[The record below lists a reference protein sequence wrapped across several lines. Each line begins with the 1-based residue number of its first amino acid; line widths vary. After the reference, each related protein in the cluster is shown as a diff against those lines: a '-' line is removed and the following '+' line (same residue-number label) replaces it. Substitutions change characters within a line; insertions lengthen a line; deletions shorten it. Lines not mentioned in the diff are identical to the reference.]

1 MFMLQCVLVLTLLWR
16 ILCQDVYH
24 PHVSVYWF
32 DIHTSIGRCAST
44 KKAGNVRCILCR
56 GQFGFDYE
64 VPVMPLDALRGALLY
79 EANSHSK
86 WTNRCLVSY
95 SGCIARALLYEY
107 VIRAHVSKIYVG
119 VMNAS

>member
-1 MFMLQCVLVLTLLWR
+1 MFIIHMPVYIGLIYILVL
-16 ILCQDVYH
+16 
-24 PHVSVYWF
+24 
-32 DIHTSIGRCAST
+32 
-44 KKAGNVRCILCR
+44 AGVPPQKMQVVLDAYFVGVKI
-56 GQFGFDYE
+56 GFDYE
-64 VPVMPLDALRGALLY
+64 VHVMPLDALRGALLY

>member
-1 MFMLQCVLVLTLLWR
+1 M
-16 ILCQDVYH
+16 CQNVYH
-24 PHVSVYWF
+24 PHASVHWF
-32 DIHTSIGRCAST
+32 DIHISIGMCAST
-44 KKAGNVRCILCR
+44 KKQVVLDAY
-56 GQFGFDYE
+56 FGGVKIGYDYE
-64 VPVMPLDALRGALLY
+64 VHVMPLDALRGALLY